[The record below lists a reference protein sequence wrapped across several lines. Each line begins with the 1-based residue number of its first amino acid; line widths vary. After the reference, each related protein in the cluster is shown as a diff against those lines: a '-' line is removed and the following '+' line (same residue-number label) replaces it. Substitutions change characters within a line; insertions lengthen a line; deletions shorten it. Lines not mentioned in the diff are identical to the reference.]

1 MSVKSKVET
10 VEEYLARGGSIK
22 KLPAAEAI
30 RQPDVI
36 KKAVTGG
43 PVIILSLEEADLFYG
58 EARKGSQPKK
68 AKLSV
73 KIDLS
78 ALPEAL
84 RTKFITKLKEESNG
98 EDYQEESNVEDK
110 DETDE
115 DGEDS
120 ED

>member
-22 KLPAAEAI
+22 KLPAAEII

-36 KKAVTGG
+36 KKAATGG
-43 PVIILSLEEADLFYG
+43 PVTILSLEEADLFYG
-58 EARKGSQPKK
+58 EARKNAKPKK
-68 AKLSV
+68 DKPSL

-84 RTKFITKLKEESNG
+84 RSKFINKLKEETDG
-98 EDYQEESNVEDK
+98 KGYQEESAED
-110 DETDE
+110 EE
-115 DGEDS
+115 
-120 ED
+120 